1 MLTRSWAWTRTASA
15 YTDGGCGP
23 HFSPRCSPHESGTKL
38 RTLQN
43 YRKNAAVIARMFRG
57 QIAATI
63 CFGFAVIMLAIRV
76 IGE

>member
-1 MLTRSWAWTRTASA
+1 MKADQIVGWGD
-15 YTDGGCGP
+15 DGDKEAEAVKNLALGVEEN
-23 HFSPRCSPHESGTKL
+23 H
-38 RTLQN
+38 
-43 YRKNAAVIARMFRG
+43 RKNAAVIARMFRG

>member
-1 MLTRSWAWTRTASA
+1 MAGADRTSA
-15 YTDGGCGP
+15 RDAA
-23 HFSPRCSPHESGTKL
+23 HMKSGTKL